1 MPHDIDAASRE
12 EGNMKAVNVI
22 LVLKSLATKASIFSF
37 LSFVL
42 LSFSVSSFANGSVLT
57 SSLRYNDV
65 QSLSQQSIKTTVVP
79 APQQLSTLKTQL
91 ISPPSHQTLDI
102 EVGTTW
108 LLAVGVVALV
118 LVRRRL
124 IMAERS
130 AKAAS

>member
-1 MPHDIDAASRE
+1 
-12 EGNMKAVNVI
+12 MKAVNVI